1 MARHKV
7 CFLIYPGVASY
18 DVAGPAQALRS
29 AGLERYEVVV
39 ASVTG
44 ASIESDCPGL
54 SFSTVA
60 AQTIVDPID
69 TLIIPGGN
77 SAPAAANDPVLIRW
91 VKDLATRATR
101 VACVCT
107 GAFLAAAA
115 GLLDGRRTATHWR
128 FSAEL
133 QERFRGL
140 KVEPDPIWI
149 KDKGIWTSAGVSA
162 GVDLT
167 LALIEEDH
175 GVQVALQAARE
186 LVMFL
191 KRSGGQ
197 SQFSTLLSGQM
208 AVAGSPIER
217 LLGWVANNLGSDL
230 RPGVLADKANM
241 SLRTFSRN
249 CSIHTGM
256 TPSKLIE
263 TLRVEAARD
272 AIEKSDAPLGSIAT
286 RYGFGDEQRMRRAIS
301 RQLRTTPAEMRL
313 RSSQ

>member
-18 DVAGPAQALRS
+18 DVAGPAQAFRS

-91 VKDLATRATR
+91 VKDLATRARR

-191 KRSGGQ
+191 KRSGGHD
-197 SQFSTLLSGQM
+197 SLGLLQ
-208 AVAGSPIER
+208 
-217 LLGWVANNLGSDL
+217 
-230 RPGVLADKANM
+230 
-241 SLRTFSRN
+241 
-249 CSIHTGM
+249 
-256 TPSKLIE
+256 
-263 TLRVEAARD
+263 
-272 AIEKSDAPLGSIAT
+272 
-286 RYGFGDEQRMRRAIS
+286 
-301 RQLRTTPAEMRL
+301 
-313 RSSQ
+313 